1 MRTVCWL
8 LLLSIL
14 TLAAEPKKAAVH
26 GFVVD
31 SACAFVKNLKN
42 KVDANCAAACA
53 RAGSPLLIMADDGSL
68 YWPIAEVMPAAN
80 QNPRLMEFAGQRV
93 IATGKVYDRGGS
105 RAIALERVEVE
116 APAK

>member
-1 MRTVCWL
+1 M
-8 LLLSIL
+8 
-14 TLAAEPKKAAVH
+14 AAEPKKATIN

-53 RAGSPLLIMADDGSL
+53 RAGSPLLIMADDGTL

-80 QNPRLMEFAGQRV
+80 QNPRLMEFAGKRV
-93 IATGKVYDRGGS
+93 TATGKVYDRGGS
-105 RAIALERVEVE
+105 RAIALDKVELE
-116 APAK
+116 ASAK